1 MSDRTSG
8 PSPRRRGRTAGPA
21 RQRGV
26 AAIVIAGVLVILVPL
41 MALAI
46 ETGRVYYAQRQLE
59 KLATIA
65 AMDAAR
71 VASGCASSASGTPGS
86 GVAGTMSATIA
97 EVQAS
102 LARNNQA
109 LLALQST
116 PGLPQVQLGLMKLS
130 ADGTRST
137 FSEQPEGTSSNDSV
151 RVNLVSAMPPTL
163 FLRYFT
169 SNAGNQLY
177 ASATARQ
184 APKGIFH
191 LGSDVLNLKGGALN
205 SVLGTLL
212 CAPNDKPCIDNI
224 VALDV
229 ANARNGLA
237 QVNVSLGQLATAA
250 GVTVQDLSDPLA
262 LSTKTPILSDF
273 LNGLAG
279 QLSGTVSSTV
289 SGLLRNLA
297 AASTN
302 PNGVPLGQLLGTVD
316 GIAGAVPFVNLLDL
330 IMQLGQAATAGDPP
344 GTVRPIILTPSV
356 DIPGIATVG
365 VYLKVLEPPQ
375 LGQGRPG
382 ASDAFAKTAQIAL
395 QVRIS
400 AGALINTL
408 LTTIKGVLG
417 LVGLTNV
424 SSVSNI
430 GIDVDVAPAR
440 AMLDRLQCPV
450 AGVNGGMP
458 VASLSMTTGV
468 ATVEIGPFSGAANS
482 GSPITPAGS
491 IPLLSG
497 DIKLPLLGSAKL
509 AIALDTSTVGVGVS
523 NHSLQDI
530 TAWKRQ
536 TVDEN
541 GAPLPAHVPPTYVA
555 DGSYDSPVPDN
566 PQTFSSSAQLAV
578 AVNLHQPIVSN
589 CQGLVFCAVGGLLNA
604 VVSAVT
610 PLVNQLVTLI
620 NGITASV
627 VEPLLAALGIEVG
640 SGTVLVESAV
650 ISQPNLSST
659 CLPGSTRPGC

>member
-1 MSDRTSG
+1 MSDRISG
-8 PSPRRRGRTAGPA
+8 PSPRRRGRSAGPSS
-21 RQRGV
+21 QRGV
-26 AAIVIAGVLVILVPL
+26 AAIVIAAVLVVLVPL
-41 MALAI
+41 MGLAI

-59 KLATIA
+59 KLATLA

-86 GVAGTMSATIA
+86 GVAGTMAATEA

-102 LARNNQA
+102 IARNNQA
-109 LLALQST
+109 LLALQSA
-116 PGLPQVQLGLMKLS
+116 PGIPQVQLGMMKMS
-130 ADGTRST
+130 ADGTKNT
-137 FSEQPEGTSSNDSV
+137 FSVQPEGNSKNDAV
-151 RVNLVSAMPPTL
+151 RVTLVSAMPPTL
-163 FLRYFT
+163 FLSYFM
-169 SNAGNQLY
+169 SNAGNSLY

-184 APKGIFH
+184 VPQGIFH

-205 SVLGTLL
+205 NVLGTLL
-212 CAPNDKPCIDNI
+212 CAPNDKPCIDSI

-229 ANARNGLA
+229 ANARTGLA
-237 QVNVSLGQLATAA
+237 QVNVSLGELATAL

-262 LSTKTPILSDF
+262 LSTKTPVLSDV

-316 GIAGAVPFVNLLDL
+316 GIADSVPFVNLLDL

-356 DIPGIATVG
+356 DIPGVATVG

-382 ASDAFAKTAQIAL
+382 APEAFAKTAQIAL

-424 SSVSNI
+424 TSVSNI

-440 AMLDRLQCPV
+440 VTLDRLQCPV

-458 VASLSMTTGV
+458 VAGLTMTTGV

-509 AIALDTSTVGVGVS
+509 AIALDTSTVGVGVTE
-523 NHSLQDI
+523 HTLQDV
-530 TAWKRQ
+530 TAWTRQ
-536 TVDEN
+536 TVDNN
-541 GAPLPAHVPPTYVA
+541 GQPLPANATPTYLA
-555 DGSYDSPVPDN
+555 NGSYDSPVADN
-566 PQTFSSSAQLAV
+566 PQTFSSSAQLSV
-578 AVNLHQPIVSN
+578 AVNLHQPVVSN
-589 CQGLVFCAVGGLLNA
+589 CSNGLICAVGGLVNT
-604 VVSAVT
+604 VVAAVT
-610 PLVNQLVTLI
+610 PLVNTLVTLI
-620 NGITASV
+620 NSITATV